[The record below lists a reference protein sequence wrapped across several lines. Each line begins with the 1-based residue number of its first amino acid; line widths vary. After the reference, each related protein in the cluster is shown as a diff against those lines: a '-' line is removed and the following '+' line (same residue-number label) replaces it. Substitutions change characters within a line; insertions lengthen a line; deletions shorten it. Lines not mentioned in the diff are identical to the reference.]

1 MRRAFVAALTELAT
15 RDERIFLITGD
26 LGFMALEPYIE
37 AHPDRFLNIGASEQ
51 QMVATAT
58 GLALEGFTP
67 YCYSIA
73 TFSVLRPF
81 EFIRNGPI
89 AHQLPVRIV
98 GVGAGFDYGSDGLTH
113 YALEDI
119 GILRTQPGL
128 AIVAPA
134 DRRQVPAAVDAVQAL
149 DGPAYLR
156 LCRLGDEVPGTTGE
170 FEFGRNQVIRGGDRR
185 WIVALAEAGHVAIEA
200 LSDPRLKSANVGVLL
215 VTTLEPFDASS
226 VLASLA
232 NCDEAFVVE
241 SHYRNGGL
249 GSLICETI
257 SGAGLGCRVHRLGL
271 HELPMGVTGSS
282 AYMTSHFDMD
292 SRALAD
298 RICETL

>member
-1 MRRAFVAALTELAT
+1 MRRAFVTALTELAA
-15 RDERIFLITGD
+15 RDDRVFLITGD
-26 LGFMALEPYIE
+26 LGFMALEPFIE
-37 AHPDRFLNIGASEQ
+37 THPDKFLNIGASEQ

-89 AHQLPVRIV
+89 AHKLPVRII

-119 GILRTQPGL
+119 GLMRTQPGL

-134 DRRQVPAAVDAVQAL
+134 DRRQVPAAVGAVQSL

-156 LCRLGDEVPGTTGE
+156 LCRVGDELPGTSGE
-170 FEFGRNQVIRGGDRR
+170 YEFGRSQVIREGSQR
-185 WIVALAEAGHVAIEA
+185 WIVALAEAGHIAIEA
-200 LSDPRLKSANVGVLL
+200 LSDPRLAGIDVGVLL
-215 VTTLEPFDASS
+215 VTTIAPFDATS
-226 VLASLA
+226 VLASLVD
-232 NCDEAFVVE
+232 CEEVFVVE

-249 GSLICETI
+249 GSLICETV
-257 SGAGLGCRVHRLGL
+257 GEAGLGCRVHRLGL
-271 HELPMGVTGSS
+271 AELPMGVTGSS
-282 AYMTSHFDMD
+282 SYMTGRFEMD
-292 SRALAD
+292 SRALVD
-298 RICETL
+298 RICGTL

>member
-1 MRRAFVAALTELAT
+1 MRRAFVAALTELAA
-15 RDERIFLITGD
+15 RDDRIFLITGD
-26 LGFMALEPYIE
+26 LGFMALEPFIE
-37 AHPDRFLNIGASEQ
+37 AHPDKFLNIGASEQ

-89 AHQLPVRIV
+89 AHRLPVRII

-113 YALEDI
+113 YALEDV
-119 GILRTQPGL
+119 GVMRTQPDV

-134 DRRQVPAAVDAVQAL
+134 DRRQVAAAVAALQAVQ
-149 DGPAYLR
+149 GPAYLR
-156 LCRLGDEVPGTTGE
+156 LCRVGDEIEGTSGE
-170 FEFGRNQVIRGGDRR
+170 YEFARNQVIREGSRR
-185 WIVALAEAGHVAIEA
+185 WIVALAEAGHIAVEA
-200 LSDPRLKSANVGVLL
+200 LNDPRLAGMEIGVLL
-215 VTTLEPFDASS
+215 VTTIAPFDIAS
-226 VLASLA
+226 VLSSLA
-232 NCDEAFVVE
+232 DCEDVFVVE

-257 SGAGLGCRVHRLGL
+257 GEAGLGCRVHRMGL
-271 HELPMGVTGSS
+271 ADLPMGVTGSS
-282 AYMTSHFDMD
+282 AYMTGRFMMD
-292 SRALAD
+292 ASALAD
-298 RICETL
+298 RICETI